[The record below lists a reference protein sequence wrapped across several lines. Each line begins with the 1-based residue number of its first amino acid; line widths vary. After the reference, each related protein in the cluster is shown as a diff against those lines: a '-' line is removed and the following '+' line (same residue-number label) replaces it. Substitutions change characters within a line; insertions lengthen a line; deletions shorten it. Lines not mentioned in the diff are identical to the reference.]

1 MRHDLFELGK
11 DQYLRLPERLLIA
24 ASPENIEALQAADP
38 EIVSSGATLCPLHN
52 GDPLPVDVLAHAALV
67 VIEVD
72 PKHPASLRR
81 LSQLRNQLPDA
92 PIIAALADAN
102 VSLVRT
108 LVRQGVSDVVS
119 LPFKPDEVAASCAN
133 AMAEVRT
140 RKHGSA
146 ALAPLFA
153 VVRGVGGCGATTVA
167 THLAGYL
174 NSHAGTGRGVC
185 MIDLDIQ
192 FGSLAD
198 YLGLAPRRTI
208 HDLLDAR
215 DRLDADFLH
224 SVAVQHSSGVHVIG
238 APPEIMPLEAVDAE
252 QLLRVIELARREYD
266 YVVLDMPANWT
277 NWNLSVA
284 ISASIVLM
292 VIELTIPSLRQAR
305 RRLELLRANGVDSD
319 AVAIVANRVE
329 RRLFRSI
336 GTSDVEKALGFP
348 VAATIHA
355 EADAVASAQD
365 QGLLVE
371 QVLRKSKFSN
381 EVGELADQLMA
392 RVAARDAR

>member
-1 MRHDLFELGK
+1 MRHDYFELGK
-11 DQYLRLPERLLIA
+11 DQYLRLPERLMIA

-38 EIVSSGATLCPLHN
+38 EIAASSASLCPLHN
-52 GDPLPVDVLAHAALV
+52 GDPLPVDVLSRAALV

-119 LPFKPDEVAASCAN
+119 LPFKPDELVSACAN
-133 AMAEVRT
+133 AMAEVQT
-140 RKHGSA
+140 RSHTRHT
-146 ALAPLFA
+146 LAPLFA

-167 THLAGYL
+167 SHLAGYL
-174 NSHAGTGRGVC
+174 NSHTGSGRGVC

-192 FGSLAD
+192 FGSLTD
-198 YLGLAPRRTI
+198 YLGLTPRRTI
-208 HDLLDAR
+208 QDLLEAR
-215 DRLDADFLH
+215 DRLDAEFLR
-224 SVAVQHSSGVHVIG
+224 SVAVQHSSGVNVIG
-238 APPEIMPLEAVDAE
+238 APKDIMPLEAVDAE
-252 QLLRVIELARREYD
+252 QLLRVIEMARREYD
-266 YVVLDMPANWT
+266 YVVLDLPANWT

-292 VIELTIPSLRQAR
+292 VIELSIPSLRQAR
-305 RRLELLRANGVDSD
+305 RRLELLRANGVDSE

-329 RRLFRSI
+329 RRLFRTI
-336 GTSDVEKALGFP
+336 GTGDVEKALGFP

-355 EADAVASAQD
+355 ETDAIASAQD
-365 QGLLVE
+365 QGLLVD

-381 EVGELADQLMA
+381 EIGELADQLMA